1 MHGVSEFH
9 FDQRR
14 IVVCLG
20 PGGVGKTSVVAA
32 LALRA
37 ARAGKRVLA
46 ITVDPARR
54 LAQALHLTEIRSDPT
69 RVDPRAF
76 GVDPFLGQLEVRML
90 DAGQMLEDLVIRYA
104 ETPATRDALLNN
116 RAFGFLAR
124 NMAGVQPYMA
134 MEAILALERRAEY
147 DVIFVDTPPSER
159 ALEFLDAPERMQRLL
174 ESPITRALANMGRM
188 TQESRGGV
196 LGRGA
201 RLFLKGVSQVTGS
214 GLVDELSL
222 LLGALSDLLGGFF
235 ERATLAEERFR
246 SEALGVLLVTAAGA
260 IEAAEAK
267 RMLGLLQRRSLN
279 LDGVILNRM
288 FSGPADGFNAEGLS
302 RWLDPKAESPSARP
316 RIEALLAESRAEA
329 LVHMQSRQSLQR
341 SLPDG
346 AAVYVLP
353 RIAGEVK
360 SSADLLSLERALV
373 AAGAKHAEK
382 A

>member
-1 MHGVSEFH
+1 MNDVSNFL

-14 IVVCLG
+14 VVVCLG

-54 LAQALHLTEIRSDPT
+54 LAQALELAEIQSKPT
-69 RVDPRAF
+69 RVDPSAF
-76 GVDPFLGQLEVRML
+76 GGEAFRGELEVRML
-90 DAGQMLEDLVIRYA
+90 DAGKTLEELVIRYA
-104 ETPATRDALLNN
+104 ETPAARDALLNN

-134 MEAILALERRAEY
+134 MEVVLSLERDAAY

-159 ALEFLDAPERMQRLL
+159 ALEFLDAPARMQDLL
-174 ESPITRALANMGRM
+174 ASPITRGLANMGKA
-188 TQESRGGV
+188 THDSRGV

-214 GLVDELSL
+214 GLLDELSL
-222 LLGALSDLLGGFF
+222 LLGALSGLLDGFF
-235 ERATLAEERFR
+235 ERAALAEERFR
-246 SEALGVLLVTAAGA
+246 SDAFGVLLITAAGA
-260 IEAAEAK
+260 FEALEAE
-267 RMLGLLQRRSLN
+267 RMLGLLEARQLN
-279 LDGVILNRM
+279 LDGVVLNRL
-288 FSGPADGFNAEGLS
+288 FHVPEDVKSGEVLLDAVEPSLWEEGAANRVQS
-302 RWLDPKAESPSARP
+302 
-316 RIEALLAESRAEA
+316 LLEESRAEA
-329 LVHMQSRQSLQR
+329 VVHERARALLEAK
-341 SLPDG
+341 LPPK

-360 SSADLLSLERALV
+360 NAADLLRLERAFGLP
-373 AAGAKHAEK
+373 K
-382 A
+382 AR